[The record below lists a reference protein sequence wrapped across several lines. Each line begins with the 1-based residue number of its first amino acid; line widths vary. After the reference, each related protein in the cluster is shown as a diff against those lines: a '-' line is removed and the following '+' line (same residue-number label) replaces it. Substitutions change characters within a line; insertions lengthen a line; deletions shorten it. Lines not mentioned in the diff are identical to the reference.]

1 MRKLKTITV
10 FEHQSIRTDS
20 GAMGLSDEQLASLQN
35 YYGSGSPY
43 FSLIHKGVQFNEYV
57 GILQVGDTLI
67 EVLPKADRFSD
78 DKDTWR
84 TLLIGMIKEVYNLDV
99 RATSNAN
106 LKLKA
111 NALLDLY
118 FELFIKEVEYLIH
131 AGLAKK
137 YRKEEGNNNSLK
149 GNLLFSKHL
158 QKNITHQERFYTT
171 YTTYNLKHSLHQ
183 ILYKTILLLNNINT
197 NTSLQS
203 RIGSL
208 LLNFPE
214 MPEIKVSAALFKKV
228 SFNRKTQSYKKAIAI
243 AEMILLHYHPDISNG
258 HNDILALMFDMNKL
272 WEEFVYISLKK
283 HKPSHYGISAQ
294 TNKYFWM
301 HDSGKKSSIR
311 PDIVLNITNDE
322 AIVLDTKWKNLN
334 GLNPT
339 ADDLR
344 QLYVYH
350 HYYQAKKVAL
360 IYPGRTNT
368 INGKYYNTT
377 SPILSDKICSV
388 LSLEENKDIKAWQK
402 EIFLKIDSW
411 AKDTIFL

>member
-1 MRKLKTITV
+1 MLKLKTITV
-10 FEHQSIRTDS
+10 FEHQSIRTDG

-43 FSLIHKGVQFNEYV
+43 FSLIHKGVQFNEHV
-57 GILQVGDTLI
+57 GIIQVGDTLI
-67 EVLPKADRFSD
+67 EVLPKADKFSD

-84 TLLIGMIKEVYNLDV
+84 TLLVGMIKEVYNLDV
-99 RATSNAN
+99 RTTSSAN
-106 LKLKA
+106 LKLKP

-118 FELFIKEVEYLIH
+118 FELFIKEVEYLLH
-131 AGLAKK
+131 AGLVKK
-137 YRKEEGNNNSLK
+137 YRKEEGNNTSLK
-149 GNLLFSKHL
+149 GNLLFAKHL
-158 QKNITHQERFYTT
+158 QKNSTHQERFYTT
-171 YTTYNLKHSLHQ
+171 YTTYDVKHPLHQ
-183 ILYKTILLLNNINT
+183 IVYKAILLLNKINT

-214 MPEIKVSAALFKKV
+214 MPDIKVSPSLFKKIT
-228 SFNRKTQSYKKAIAI
+228 FNRKTLSYKKAIEI
-243 AEMILLHYHPDISNG
+243 AEMILLHYHPDISKG

-272 WEEFVYISLKK
+272 WEEFVYVSLKK

-301 HDSGKKSSIR
+301 HDSGKKSSIK
-311 PDIVLNITNDE
+311 PDIVLSLTQDE
-322 AIVLDTKWKNLN
+322 VIVLDTKWKNLN

-350 HYYQAKKVAL
+350 QYYQAKKVAL

-368 INGKYYNTT
+368 INGKYFNTT
-377 SPILSDKICSV
+377 APYLSDKICSV
-388 LSLEENKDIKAWQK
+388 LSLEENKDIKNWQK
-402 EIFLKIDSW
+402 EIFNKIDNW
-411 AKDTIFL
+411 AKENNF